1 MAAENS
7 GNIKPVVSGPLRYEL
22 SDTSGILVSPPRPK
36 CSVRFLRCFC
46 AVSIALLS
54 VIAVVIF
61 VTWLAVRPHKP
72 KFDLESGTVSYIA
85 IANGTINTVMK
96 FNISSRN
103 SNERVG
109 IFYDSVEALVIYDYV
124 KIANA
129 SVPKFF
135 QNPKNTTLLSPSVK
149 GQSVHL
155 AKDTAATLKSESLT
169 GQLAVE
175 LKLIARIRFRV
186 ARWTSRHS
194 KMRVS
199 CPGVVLDLSGLR
211 PLKPQKCMVYF

>member
-1 MAAENS
+1 MAADNS
-7 GNIKPVVSGPLRYEL
+7 GNFKPYSGPLRFEL
-22 SDTSGILVSPPRPK
+22 SDTSGVIARRPRPK
-36 CSVRFLRCFC
+36 CSVRFLRCCC
-46 AVSIALLS
+46 AVAIAVLS

-72 KFDLESGTVSYIA
+72 KLYLESGFVSTIA

-109 IFYDSVEALVIYDYV
+109 IFYDSMEALVIYDYA

-135 QNPKNTTLLSPSVK
+135 QSPKNTTVLSPAVK

-155 AKDTAATLKSESLT
+155 DKETATTLKSESLT
-169 GQLAVE
+169 GQLVVE

-199 CPGVVLDLSGLR
+199 CPGVVLDLSGHT
-211 PLKPQKCMVYF
+211 PLKRQKCLVYF